1 VTVERGDDMSTVE
14 NDTSPGGSH
23 TRNRK
28 LQLGI
33 AIGTVAIVISGV
45 LLVARARGQ
54 VNHVAL
60 DSEPKGVTVVEARP
74 AQYRPFRRYIGTVE
88 PWVSAKIGPQL
99 ISAYVDTVLIRPGDA
114 VKRGQ
119 VIATLDCRNA
129 SASSRAV
136 AMQARAIQT
145 EQEAIAHEAARI
157 AELKEGGFASP
168 NEIEKHAADSASK
181 QAQLMETQAKAQR
194 ATLEVNDCV
203 LRAPFAGEVATRGVD
218 PGAFV
223 HPGSAVATI
232 VDRNSVRVTAE
243 VPEADFDVAAAG
255 TPVRIRALAT
265 NRELHANIARRSPAA
280 DLSTRTVH
288 LEVDVPD
295 PDRSLPVG
303 TTAELIIDVGEPA
316 PATEVP
322 LAAASIRGK
331 KATLFVVDGQK
342 TRKLVVGV
350 LGERGGSLFVGR
362 ELAAGA
368 HVVTEGRALLQDGD
382 RVEAKLER
390 IDTAEK
396 ADASPALTAG
406 GRR

>member
-1 VTVERGDDMSTVE
+1 MSTVE
-14 NDTSPGGSH
+14 SDSQRAKS
-23 TRNRK
+23 RSNRK
-28 LQLGI
+28 LQVGI
-33 AIGTVAIVISGV
+33 AIGTAGVVISGV

-60 DSEPKGVTVVEARP
+60 ESEPKGVTVVEARP

-88 PWVSAKIGPQL
+88 PWVSARIGPQL
-99 ISAYVDTVLIRPGDA
+99 ISAYVDTVLVRPGDA

-181 QAQLMETQAKAQR
+181 QAQLMETEAKMQR

-203 LRAPFAGEVATRGVD
+203 LRAPFAGEVATRLVD

-223 HPGSAVATI
+223 HPGSAVATV

-265 NRELHANIARRSPAA
+265 NRELHANVARRSPAA

-288 LEVDVPD
+288 LEIDVPD

-303 TTAELIIDVGEPA
+303 TTAELVIDVGQPA

-331 KATLFVVDGQK
+331 KATLFVVEGQR
-342 TRKLVVGV
+342 TRKLVVGL

-368 HVVTEGRALLQDGD
+368 RVVSEGRALLQDGD

-390 IDTAEK
+390 IEPGVK
-396 ADASPALTAG
+396 AGAGSALTAG
-406 GRR
+406 VKP